1 MLSVLL
7 PVYNFDVRPLA
18 TQLHGQCLAAGIP
31 FEIIC
36 IDDCSDDHWQALN
49 RGLEALE
56 HVAYRELEANI
67 GRSAI
72 RNLLVK
78 SAVYPYLL
86 FLDCDSGIM
95 RTDFIRTYADQLSPD
110 AILYGGR
117 QYSALPP
124 ADPSMYL
131 HWLFGVRREALP
143 VGIRQKAPYDR
154 FMTNNFLAPKSVME
168 RIPFEE
174 KLRQYGHE
182 DTLFGFELKRASI
195 PIRHLDNP
203 VEHLGLEPAE
213 VFLDKTRK
221 SVENLVVVHR
231 LQPELETS
239 LLKWGKRF
247 HLLSPP
253 SGVSRQLLSNLRQRL
268 ISGKPRLFLLDAYK
282 LLVFLSIPK

>member
-7 PVYNFDVRPLA
+7 PVYNFDVRPLV
-18 TQLHGQCLAAGIP
+18 TELRGQCLAAGIP

-36 IDDCSDDHWQALN
+36 IDDCSDAKWQALN
-49 RGLEALE
+49 RGLEDLE
-56 HVAYRELEANI
+56 YVAYRELEANI

-78 SAVYPYLL
+78 SAVHPFLL
-86 FLDCDSGIM
+86 FLDCDSGII
-95 RTDFIRTYADQLSPD
+95 RTDFIRAYADQLSPD

-117 QYSALPP
+117 QYSDRPP
-124 ADPSMYL
+124 ADPSLNL

-143 VGIRQKAPYDR
+143 VEIRQKAPYDR

-221 SVENLVVVHR
+221 SVENLAVVHR

-247 HLLSPP
+247 HLLAQP
-253 SGVSRQLLSNLRQRL
+253 SAVSRQLLSNLRQRL
-268 ISGKPRLFLLDAYK
+268 VSGKPRLFLLDAYK